1 MTEMFIYTQR
11 MGKQRQSYIVY
22 GQALKTVA
30 IEKIAKDMQITE
42 QEESECVK
50 VGKMIFRNFMTGQ

>member
-1 MTEMFIYTQR
+1 MFMYSQH
-11 MGKQRQSYIVY
+11 MENQRQNYIES

>member
-1 MTEMFIYTQR
+1 MFMYSQR
-11 MGKQRQSYIVY
+11 MENQRQNYIES

>member
-1 MTEMFIYTQR
+1 MYSQR
-11 MGKQRQSYIVY
+11 MENQRQNYIES

-50 VGKMIFRNFMTGQ
+50 VGNMIFRNFMTGQ

>member
-1 MTEMFIYTQR
+1 MFMYSQR
-11 MGKQRQSYIVY
+11 MENQRQNYIES

-30 IEKIAKDMQITE
+30 IEKIAQDMQITE

>member
-1 MTEMFIYTQR
+1 MFMYSQR
-11 MGKQRQSYIVY
+11 MENQRQNYIES

-50 VGKMIFRNFMTGQ
+50 VGNMICRNFMTGQ

>member
-1 MTEMFIYTQR
+1 MFMYSQR
-11 MGKQRQSYIVY
+11 MENQRQNYIES

-50 VGKMIFRNFMTGQ
+50 VGNMIFRNFMTGQ

>member
-1 MTEMFIYTQR
+1 MLVYSQR
-11 MGKQRQSYIVY
+11 MENQRQNYIES

-30 IEKIAKDMQITE
+30 REKIAKDMQITE

-50 VGKMIFRNFMTGQ
+50 AGKMIFRNFTIGQ

>member
-1 MTEMFIYTQR
+1 MFMYSQR
-11 MGKQRQSYIVY
+11 MENQRQNYIES

-30 IEKIAKDMQITE
+30 IEKIAQDMQITE

-50 VGKMIFRNFMTGQ
+50 VGNMIFRNFMTGQ

>member
-1 MTEMFIYTQR
+1 MFMHSQR
-11 MGKQRQSYIVY
+11 MENQRQNYIES

-50 VGKMIFRNFMTGQ
+50 VGNMIFRNFMTGQ